1 MTSVQPKTLP
11 PRAQTAPSP
20 NQLSALIFWVL
31 FGWCAV
37 LSFTLY
43 DDFKASHQ
51 HQHQQ
56 VQQAVENLSQY
67 LNNELRRFEN
77 IPQLLASNYMIRK
90 GLQDNLGSDE
100 LNHLL
105 LEVASS
111 SGDNSEIYVMNA
123 TGLVLASSNYQS
135 ERSFVQA
142 NFAFRPYF
150 QQAMLGEKH
159 AYYALGLRSGERG
172 VFFSAPV
179 RVNDQILGVVTVK
192 IEVSKFEQD
201 AQLLSGLRQLRFLAY
216 GEDQVVFL
224 SNAPAWHLA
233 QLKALPSDQWQSLLD
248 SRRYLDLKP
257 KVLNNRRFQHAAFDS
272 DLWVFNESNHQGET
286 TAFSTYFY
294 AQAELPLLHLNL
306 VALLPEIRL
315 NYQHLALLALVTVL
329 YLLLLLLGFYLY
341 RHFMGYQQLLFTQ
354 RSLALE
360 IEQRSQALAEAQDAL
375 VQAAKLATIGQL
387 SASINHEINQPL
399 SAMSTYLVSSKRMLD
414 KGMIEET
421 KANLNTLSA
430 LVERVHKIVAQL
442 KQFSRSDRQG
452 MQHCDLQA
460 CLNNALMIVGP
471 QIKAEGVHFKA
482 SETHV
487 RVYVDP
493 LRFEQVLV
501 NLLSNAVDAMQQS
514 ADKQLQLS
522 VQVEPE
528 RVSIAISD
536 TGQGLDLQQI
546 DTIFEPFFTTKSNHG
561 LGLGLSVSR
570 NIIRSFQGELS
581 ADNRPE
587 GGAIFTI
594 HLKREADPCQ

>member
-1 MTSVQPKTLP
+1 MSVW
-11 PRAQTAPSP
+11 A
-20 NQLSALIFWVL
+20 FWVL
-31 FGWCAV
+31 FGWCV
-37 LSFTLY
+37 LLSFTLY
-43 DDFKASHQ
+43 DSFKRSHQ
-51 HQHQQ
+51 QQRQQ

-67 LNNELRRFEN
+67 LNNELGRFEN
-77 IPQLLASNYMIRK
+77 IPRLLASNYMIRK
-90 GLQDNLGSDE
+90 GLEDNLGSDE

-111 SGDNSEIYVMNA
+111 SGDNNDVYVMNA
-123 TGLVLASSNYQS
+123 EGLVLASSNYQS
-135 ERSFVQA
+135 EQSFVQA

-150 QQAMLGEKH
+150 QQAMQGDHH
-159 AYYALGLRSGERG
+159 AYYALGVRSGERG

-179 RVNDQILGVVTVK
+179 VVNAQTIGVVTVK
-192 IEVSKFEQD
+192 VEVAQFEQN
-201 AQLLSGLRQLRFLAY
+201 AQLLSGLPQLKFLAY

-224 SNAPAWHLA
+224 SNEPSWQLA
-233 QLKALPSDQWQSLLD
+233 QLQALPSAQWQALQT
-248 SRRYLDLKP
+248 SRRYLDLTP
-257 KVLNNRRFQHAAFDS
+257 QVLTNRRFQHATFDS
-272 DLWVFNESNHQGET
+272 PLW
-286 TAFSTYFY
+286 AFSEPQKKSRATASSRTYFY
-294 AQAELPLLHLNL
+294 AQAELPLLQLNL
-306 VALLPEIRL
+306 VALLPEVQL

-329 YLLLLLLGFYLY
+329 YLLLLLVGFYLY

-360 IEQRSQALAEAQDAL
+360 VEQRSKALAEAQDAL
-375 VQAAKLATIGQL
+375 VQSAKLATIGQL

-414 KGMIEET
+414 KGMIEEAKT
-421 KANLNTLSA
+421 NLNTLSV

-452 MQHCDLQA
+452 LQHCDLQI

-471 QIKAEGVHFKA
+471 QMKAQGVEFNA
-482 SETHV
+482 AATDL

-501 NLLSNAVDAMQQS
+501 NLLSNAVDAMAES
-514 ADKQLQLS
+514 HLKQLNLS
-522 VQVEPE
+522 VHTETDEVTIT
-528 RVSIAISD
+528 IAD

-581 ADNRPE
+581 AENRPE